1 MLEWNLPPVRFR
13 NVGGDRFYLSWARP
27 AIFATT
33 LITNFD
39 SSSLQRNVSSV
50 GAQLDFR
57 FTVLSNLDMTVSIG
71 YAVGFGDSIVGS
83 PDEFML
89 SLKIM

>member
-1 MLEWNLPPVRFR
+1 MELATNVRFR

-33 LITNFD
+33 LVTNSD
-39 SSSLQRNVSSV
+39 SSALQRNVSSV
-50 GAQLDFR
+50 GAQIDFR
-57 FTVLSNLDMTVSIG
+57 FTVLSQLNMTISMG
-71 YAVGFGDSIVGS
+71 YAVGFGDNIVGS

-89 SLKIM
+89 SLKIL